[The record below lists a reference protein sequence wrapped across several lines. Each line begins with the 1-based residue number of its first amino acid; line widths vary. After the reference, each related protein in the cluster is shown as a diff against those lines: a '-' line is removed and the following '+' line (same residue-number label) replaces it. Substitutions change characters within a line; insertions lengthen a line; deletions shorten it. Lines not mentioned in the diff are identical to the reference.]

1 MVKKQIDDKDLAAEI
16 IKLQTQIGTMTQG
29 VAVENAVGSA
39 PTKAEF
45 DALLESLRDAGV
57 IATS

>member
-29 VAVENAVGSA
+29 VAVADAAAST

-45 DALLESLRDAGV
+45 DALLESLRNAGV

>member
-1 MVKKQIDDKDLAAEI
+1 MAKVRIDDQDLAAEI
-16 IKLQTQIGTMTQG
+16 IKLQTQIGTMTKG
-29 VAVENAVGSA
+29 VAVADAVGSA

-45 DALLESLRDAGV
+45 DALPESLRDAGV

>member
-16 IKLQTQIGTMTQG
+16 IKLQTQIGTMTRG
-29 VAVENAVGSA
+29 VAVANAVGST

-45 DALLESLRDAGV
+45 DALLESLRGAGV